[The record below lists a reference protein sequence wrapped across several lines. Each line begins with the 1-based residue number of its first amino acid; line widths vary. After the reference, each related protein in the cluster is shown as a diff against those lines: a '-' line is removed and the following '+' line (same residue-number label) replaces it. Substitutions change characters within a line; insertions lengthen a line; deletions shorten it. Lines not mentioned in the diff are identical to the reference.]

1 MIRENA
7 DTSADGGAHVEVPP
21 DRDAM
26 VGLMRR
32 YRRAR
37 QEREEAEANGAA
49 YVAQVRE
56 EIKQDIAPMKEHEE
70 RLRGA
75 MLVFVREHN
84 GGGSFRVPGLGCAY
98 LSTRRTVSI
107 DDEKAFVER
116 YTEAFGR
123 ESLERL
129 YHPPKLNL
137 ALAKKEATRIIEE
150 DGEILGGVGRTK
162 SVSLSVKFRS
172 TGGAE

>member
-49 YVAQVRE
+49 YVAQVRKGV
-56 EIKQDIAPMKEHEE
+56 KQYIAPMKEHEE

-84 GGGSFRVPGLGCAY
+84 GGGSFRVPGLGVAH
-98 LSTRRTVSI
+98 TQARTT
-107 DDEKAFVER
+107 
-116 YTEAFGR
+116 TEILDR
-123 ESLERL
+123 EELVRHLEAHDPDALAAL
-129 YHPPKLNL
+129 YDAKLNDSRAKKL
-137 ALAKKEATRIIEE
+137 ALARAAE
-150 DGEILGGVGRTK
+150 DGEVLPGTDTRRRETLV
-162 SVSLSVKFRS
+162 VKL
-172 TGGAE
+172 A